1 MRRRIV
7 QNICIICIHHQLF
20 YRRCCML
27 NLACDLCPSLGYI
40 LVEPVVFCVDPPY
53 KSDAAM
59 QYTSFLER
67 RYFINNI
74 YYLITGTVFW
84 FFYTTQNNQTK
95 THPLTTLLKTV
106 RCFWRTLTLSRTHT
120 RCTFRSARVCVLLM
134 QCFAVFSFWHVIV
147 HQYRLHHTN
156 TTPTLFGTVPQRG
169 LLNGLERFV

>member
-1 MRRRIV
+1 
-7 QNICIICIHHQLF
+7 
-20 YRRCCML
+20 ML

-84 FFYTTQNNQTK
+84 FLLFTFCTQ
-95 THPLTTLLKTV
+95 LKT
-106 RCFWRTLTLSRTHT
+106 TKQKPIPS
-120 RCTFRSARVCVLLM
+120 
-134 QCFAVFSFWHVIV
+134 
-147 HQYRLHHTN
+147 
-156 TTPTLFGTVPQRG
+156 P
-169 LLNGLERFV
+169 RF